1 MTSAASFNDSDKENT
16 MDIVYEEQEGDDSVP
31 YSAKLDEVLGSKTYD
46 PDQNKDEKRWLRR
59 EYRNLISTTEGKL
72 LSIDN
77 CVPLKNRIVIND
89 NISRS
94 RCFYNYSHRYYIH
107 VIFIFFRE

>member
-1 MTSAASFNDSDKENT
+1 MTSTGSFNDSDKENT

-59 EYRNLISTTEGKL
+59 EYRNLINTTEGKL
-72 LSIDN
+72 S
-77 CVPLKNRIVIND
+77 
-89 NISRS
+89 
-94 RCFYNYSHRYYIH
+94 
-107 VIFIFFRE
+107 E